1 MKEQIQQKLEQ
12 IAFNRSIPFCYGCY
26 KEAPTGCASLVVVMI
41 SCACCLKWAVSTEL
55 AGSSSIFS
63 KLNSKP

>member
-26 KEAPTGCASLVVVMI
+26 KEAPTGCASLVVVMTLCRAPHKI
-41 SCACCLKWAVSTEL
+41 IYVKSGVM
-55 AGSSSIFS
+55 
-63 KLNSKP
+63 